1 MSTITF
7 DYLKNQLNL
16 VTTCA
21 QWSYNEWGHYTP
33 DRSLDDF
40 ISSRKAYV
48 QYTDQLPLT
57 IVAFQADV
65 PVGMCSLTKTRG
77 ILPELTPWLA
87 ALYVVPKY
95 RNQGIGAL
103 LEKEI
108 GTIALRVGYTKIYC
122 FTSDPL
128 VISWYQDQGWKVREK
143 NWMLDHEVTVLE
155 KELSSI

>member
-1 MSTITF
+1 MENSGILLSSGNIY
-7 DYLKNQLNL
+7 YLIK
-16 VTTCA
+16 
-21 QWSYNEWGHYTP
+21 EWGHYTP

-40 ISSRKAYV
+40 ISSRKAYT
-48 QYTDQLPLT
+48 QYTNQLPLT

-77 ILPELTPWLA
+77 ILPELTLWLS

-108 GTIALRVGYTKIYC
+108 VTIALRVGYTK
-122 FTSDPL
+122 S
-128 VISWYQDQGWKVREK
+128 
-143 NWMLDHEVTVLE
+143 TVLLQILWSFPGIKIKAGKCE
-155 KELSSI
+155 KKTGCVITRLLF